1 MSIVIDKNLKTQEYK
16 FNKTC
21 LIFCLQIYKRYFSQ
35 RNKTFRRNTTS
46 CTQSLTQRYTRTHI
60 GMI

>member
-1 MSIVIDKNLKTQEYK
+1 MSIIINKNLKTQEYK
-16 FNKTC
+16 SNKTHH
-21 LIFCLQIYKRYFSQ
+21 IFLQIYKLYFSQ

-46 CTQSLTQRYTRTHI
+46 RTQSLTQRYTRTHI